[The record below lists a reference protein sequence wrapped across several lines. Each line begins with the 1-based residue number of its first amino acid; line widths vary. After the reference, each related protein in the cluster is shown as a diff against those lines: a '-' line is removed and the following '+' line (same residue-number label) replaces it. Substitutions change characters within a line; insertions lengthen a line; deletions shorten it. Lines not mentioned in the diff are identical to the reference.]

1 MKNVFFFFTF
11 CPGTANV
18 CLQNLRKTLRYG
30 GRKNVPSV
38 EEVTA
43 VSAGRNSKR
52 QLYRLPGGSETVVN
66 TKSTTVVADVISGMC
81 SLINVNDPLEMEEF
95 SLYCIVEGDAF
106 TMPLAADEYIL
117 DVTTELHKN
126 QQVFYLIFCRS
137 VWYFPLRLDS
147 QLYVQVL
154 FNQIAPDYLE
164 GLLLVLPFG
173 QLPQELLVR
182 PPRVSSYLCVSDTLF
197 TMFIHLSDL
206 IFRYSL
212 KCADWPL
219 CCTGL
224 PTCFNLPR

>member
-1 MKNVFFFFTF
+1 VLTVRRFRFQ
-11 CPGTANV
+11 GTANV

-81 SLINVNDPLEMEEF
+81 ALINVNDPLEMEEF

-126 QQVFYLIFCRS
+126 QQVGGAPTDRRLPFKYNTRYFVYFNVSARPVPQVFYLIFCRS

-173 QLPQELLVR
+173 QLPQELLVSGTT
-182 PPRVSSYLCVSDTLF
+182 VSLRF
-197 TMFIHLSDL
+197 
-206 IFRYSL
+206 
-212 KCADWPL
+212 
-219 CCTGL
+219 G
-224 PTCFNLPR
+224 

>member
-1 MKNVFFFFTF
+1 
-11 CPGTANV
+11 
-18 CLQNLRKTLRYG
+18 
-30 GRKNVPSV
+30 VPSV

-81 SLINVNDPLEMEEF
+81 ALINVNDPLEMEEF

-126 QQVFYLIFCRS
+126 QQVGDARGRHCVSFVFEIVFFKTRAACVPQVFYLIFCRS

-173 QLPQELLVR
+173 QLPQEWLVSR
-182 PPRVSSYLCVSDTLF
+182 INYTVFVSIGSREV
-197 TMFIHLSDL
+197 
-206 IFRYSL
+206 
-212 KCADWPL
+212 PE
-219 CCTGL
+219 TGM
-224 PTCFNLPR
+224 TRRR